1 MGNGKNKKRRG
12 SKNPKSG
19 KTRLAGMSTP
29 KQKPT
34 YRHTRSVTRA
44 QHIQATLFAAPIIP
58 GDDEPQGV
66 SSAPTPLPDVTIFNP
81 ANLQDLQGAHTLLN
95 LHHTTHHQ
103 SFAVAQTP
111 HEHAEMEIMLD
122 DNEADDNSEDM
133 FVEPSTSNW
142 LPEANRTVGG
152 SIEDDESAIFAQTPQ
167 FCSNPASVPELLAMS
182 HAPAPVNAHG
192 LKKVKGARAKKRV
205 AINSVVEEMVQEGS
219 SELNPQSVTMY

>member
-66 SSAPTPLPDVTIFNP
+66 SSAPTPLLDVTIFNP

-95 LHHTTHHQ
+95 LHHTPHHQ
-103 SFAVAQTP
+103 RFAVAQTP
-111 HEHAEMEIMLD
+111 HD
-122 DNEADDNSEDM
+122 
-133 FVEPSTSNW
+133 
-142 LPEANRTVGG
+142 
-152 SIEDDESAIFAQTPQ
+152 
-167 FCSNPASVPELLAMS
+167 
-182 HAPAPVNAHG
+182 
-192 LKKVKGARAKKRV
+192 GARL
-205 AINSVVEEMVQEGS
+205 S
-219 SELNPQSVTMY
+219 SSRDAND